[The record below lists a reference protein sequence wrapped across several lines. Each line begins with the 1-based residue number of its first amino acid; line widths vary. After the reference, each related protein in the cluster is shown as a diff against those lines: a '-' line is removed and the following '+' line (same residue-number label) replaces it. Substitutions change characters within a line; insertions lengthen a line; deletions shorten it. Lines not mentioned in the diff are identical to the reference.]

1 MLSNFMPTSHL
12 QVCLQ
17 PHPPSAIPHS
27 ASRGALP
34 CGTLTPFMNACV
46 AFYFQSHLFSHF
58 LKKSKNVLKSLPSL
72 QKSLPSTIQSRS
84 FVERIL
90 QPPSQELLKMW
101 PSDFLTPCPLLFLQ
115 PKSEQASRAQSS
127 TCMSLRLSSI
137 DFTTGPSL
145 FSPKLHSLLH
155 YFIYKKKKK
164 NVHVCNYLINLLLP
178 QSHCVLSGG
187 RNRVFVLNTL
197 TLVPNSH
204 PRCTIDI

>member
-1 MLSNFMPTSHL
+1 M
-12 QVCLQ
+12 
-17 PHPPSAIPHS
+17 
-27 ASRGALP
+27 
-34 CGTLTPFMNACV
+34 
-46 AFYFQSHLFSHF
+46 
-58 LKKSKNVLKSLPSL
+58 LKSLPSL

-84 FVERIL
+84 FVERTL

-115 PKSEQASRAQSS
+115 PKSEQASRAQSG

-145 FSPKLHSLLH
+145 FSQKLHSLLH
-155 YFIYKKKKK
+155 YFICKKKKK
-164 NVHVCNYLINLLLP
+164 VHVCNYLINLLLP